1 MRISDWSSDV
11 CSSDL
16 LGAAGAARQFARAQR
31 PGAGHRLVE
40 AEPVAEAHHH
50 AAVAGREIL
59 DGALQQG
66 VELGGIDAAGLEAVH
81 VRVSLMRNRGICEAR
96 TMAATAG
103 RRQSRTVHKRAV
115 RAIAPWRRLVS
126 GASRSE
132 EHKSELQSLMRISY
146 AGFCL

>member
-16 LGAAGAARQFARAQR
+16 
-31 PGAGHRLVE
+31 
-40 AEPVAEAHHH
+40 
-50 AAVAGREIL
+50 
-59 DGALQQG
+59 

-126 GASRSE
+126 GASLARRCTGT
-132 EHKSELQSLMRISY
+132 LRDAPPPGFVRI
-146 AGFCL
+146 AAAPREPRFPPRRPDQTRRGQEG